1 MEKEFRGKSIK
12 FGRVGRTREWFYKIT
27 DWTIVCPM
35 ENHKGRVINLSNFC
49 QQIKAAAHTQ
59 WTNES
64 ACIFYFEIYQ
74 PSLLIFNGLPKFLMI
89 NNFNSLNQDC
99 LDSSFFS
106 SKSLIFKI
114 KNQWHSNYIR
124 NKICNFY

>member
-1 MEKEFRGKSIK
+1 MRKRWKKNLG
-12 FGRVGRTREWFYKIT
+12 
-27 DWTIVCPM
+27 
-35 ENHKGRVINLSNFC
+35 ENPLNLGGLVELGNGFKKWLIGPLFHKGRVINLSNFC
-49 QQIKAAAHTQ
+49 QQIKVAAHTQ